1 MPRSSKK
8 PVPPKFAKTD
18 KKFAVT
24 ELRNLAAWQENNEVR
39 LNAGAPKGNMNRLR
53 HGIFSNKVLAPDE
66 VDLYK
71 AIIDALHDDFTLNKS
86 SDVIQCELV
95 AVNYVKMARAYAA
108 NDFENVER
116 LDKIVRQHL
125 KDLKATKASREG
137 AEPSKKQ
144 TTPAEWATALLE
156 KVTEAKEELSG
167 QPRPAPENK
176 SAVTE
181 AGCKTQKK

>member
-1 MPRSSKK
+1 MTRREKK
-8 PVPPKFAKTD
+8 PVPTKFAKTD

-24 ELRNLAAWQENNEVR
+24 ELRNLAAWQENNEVQ
-39 LNAGAPKGNMNRLR
+39 LKAGAPKGNMNRLR
-53 HGIFSNKVLAPDE
+53 HGIFSNKVLEKDE
-66 VDLYK
+66 VELYQ
-71 AIIDALHDDFTLNKS
+71 AIIDALHDDFTLNRS

-95 AVNYVKMARAYAA
+95 AVNYVKLARAYAA

-137 AEPSKKQ
+137 TEPAKKQ

-167 QPRPAPENK
+167 QPRPEPENETADAK
-176 SAVTE
+176 QS
-181 AGCKTQKK
+181 CKTQKK